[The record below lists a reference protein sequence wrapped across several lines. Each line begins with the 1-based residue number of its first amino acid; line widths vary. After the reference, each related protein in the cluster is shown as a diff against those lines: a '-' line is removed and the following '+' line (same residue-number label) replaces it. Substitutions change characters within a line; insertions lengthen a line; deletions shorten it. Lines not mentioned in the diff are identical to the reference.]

1 MAMGLTEED
10 IPVDVI
16 EYWILAWQEVYPDNE
31 CLVLHNTVL
40 SLYEWL
46 IRQSAKDS
54 SGGGKVKEKEGLAE
68 IELDRYNKSVDW
80 EKALEDYLKAPWLA
94 FPFCKEELAKGI
106 INLPKE
112 LGEHPESGDI
122 IKADTGRYGPYIR
135 CGKTTSSIN
144 LPDSILDLE
153 LQRAV
158 EILST
163 EGKKSGPQVIKELGI
178 DPETKAPIEIKDG
191 RYGIYVTNGKIN
203 ATLPKATPADDITL
217 EIAVQL
223 IADKKAKGPVRK
235 KYFKRKS

>member
-1 MAMGLTEED
+1 MDDIVKKILMAMGLTEED

-46 IRQSAKDS
+46 IRQSAKDA

-106 INLPKE
+106 INRVKV
-112 LGEHPESGDI
+112 GG
-122 IKADTGRYGPYIR
+122 
-135 CGKTTSSIN
+135 
-144 LPDSILDLE
+144 
-153 LQRAV
+153 
-158 EILST
+158 
-163 EGKKSGPQVIKELGI
+163 
-178 DPETKAPIEIKDG
+178 
-191 RYGIYVTNGKIN
+191 
-203 ATLPKATPADDITL
+203 
-217 EIAVQL
+217 
-223 IADKKAKGPVRK
+223 VRK
-235 KYFKRKS
+235 DEICKIKRDKNIRDGGASEISGVRQPNAMRYRRTGPRDSFLTKDDDCDDC